1 MEGIPTVAGGVF
13 KKVIGAE
20 NIAIDGSLPIPDAF
34 YLVIE
39 AFSASGTATDR
50 EAVLERIRIQELA

>member
-1 MEGIPTVAGGVF
+1 VF

-50 EAVLERIRIQELA
+50 EAVLERIRIQGLA